1 MTNMKNLIIFKED
14 GIGIIKLN
22 RPKFLNALNRELM
35 KELSQVIESFENE
48 KDIKIII
55 ITGNEKA
62 FAAGADL
69 QEFYNK
75 TPNEMFENYR
85 FLEWERVY
93 KCYKPIIA
101 SVSGYALG
109 GGFELAM
116 MCDIIIASDS
126 AIFGQP
132 EINVGLMPGAG
143 GTQRLTKLI
152 QKHRAMEYI
161 LSGKYI
167 DAWTA
172 YKWGIVNK
180 IVPTEIYLEM
190 TIKFAKQFLSK
201 PQISMNIA
209 KDSIKMSY
217 EMNLQQGLE
226 YERRMFYYLFSTR
239 DANEGVSAFIEKR
252 KPQFKG
258 E

>member
-1 MTNMKNLIIFKED
+1 MNYQNILLSFENEIA
-14 GIGIIKLN
+14 IIKLN

-35 KELSQVIESFENE
+35 RELADCIEKLEND
-48 KDIKIII
+48 KNVKVII
-55 ITGNEKA
+55 ITGNERA

-69 QEFYNK
+69 NEFYNK

-93 KCYKPIIA
+93 KCFKPLIA

-116 MCDIIIASDS
+116 ICDMIVASDS

-143 GTQRLTKLI
+143 GTQRLTKII

-167 DAWTA
+167 DVWTA
-172 YKWGIVNK
+172 YKLGIVNK

-190 TIKFAKQFLSK
+190 TIKFAKAFLDK
-201 PQISMNIA
+201 PPISLNIA

-217 EMNLQQGLE
+217 EMNLQEGLE

-239 DANEGVSAFIEKR
+239 DSMEGVSAFLEKR
-252 KPQFKG
+252 KPNFKG

>member
-1 MTNMKNLIIFKED
+1 MNYQNILTFKEE

-22 RPKFLNALNRELM
+22 RPKVLNALNRELM
-35 KELSQVIESFENE
+35 KEVSYAIENFENDKE
-48 KDIKIII
+48 VRVII
-55 ITGNEKA
+55 ITGNERA

-69 QEFYNK
+69 NEFYNK
-75 TPNEMFENYR
+75 TPNEMFESYR

-93 KCYKPIIA
+93 KCYKPLIA

-116 MCDIIIASDS
+116 ICDMIVASDS

-152 QKHRAMEYI
+152 QKQRAMEYI
-161 LSGKYI
+161 LTGKYL
-167 DAWTA
+167 DVWTA

-190 TIKFAKQFLSK
+190 TIRFAKELLKK
-201 PQISMNIA
+201 PPISLNIA

-217 EMNLQQGLE
+217 EMNLQDGLE
-226 YERRMFYYLFSTR
+226 YERRMFYYLFSTK
-239 DANEGVSAFIEKR
+239 DALEGVSAFIEKR
-252 KPQFKG
+252 KPNFKG

>member
-1 MTNMKNLIIFKED
+1 MNYQNILLSFDD
-14 GIGIIKLN
+14 GVAIIKLN

-35 KELSQVIESFENE
+35 KELADCIEKLEND
-48 KDIKIII
+48 KSVKIII

-69 QEFYNK
+69 NEFYNK
-75 TPNEMFENYR
+75 TPNEMFESYR

-93 KCYKPIIA
+93 KCFKPLIA

-116 MCDIIIASDS
+116 ICDMIIASDS

-143 GTQRLTKLI
+143 GTQRLTKII
-152 QKHRAMEYI
+152 QKHKAMEYI

-167 DAWTA
+167 DVWTA
-172 YKWGIVNK
+172 YKLGIVNK
-180 IVPTEIYLEM
+180 IVATEIYLEM
-190 TIKFAKQFLSK
+190 TIKFAKEFLNK
-201 PQISMNIA
+201 PPISLNIA
-209 KDSIKMSY
+209 KDSIKISY
-217 EMNLQQGLE
+217 ELNLQEGLE

-239 DANEGVSAFIEKR
+239 DSMEGISAFLEKR
-252 KPQFKG
+252 KPNFKG

>member
-1 MTNMKNLIIFKED
+1 MSYQNILVFKED
-14 GIGIIKLN
+14 KIGIIKFN
-22 RPKFLNALNRELM
+22 RPKSLNALSKELM
-35 KELSQVIESFENE
+35 KEVADAVEKFEQD
-48 KDIKIII
+48 KDIRIII
-55 ITGNEKA
+55 LTGNERA

-69 QEFYNK
+69 LEFNKK

-93 KCYKPIIA
+93 KCYKPLIA

-116 MCDIIIASDS
+116 ICDMIVASDS
-126 AIFGQP
+126 AVFGQP

-152 QKHRAMEYI
+152 QKQRAMEYI

-167 DAWTA
+167 DVWTA
-172 YKWGIVNK
+172 YKLGIVNK

-190 TIKFAKQFLSK
+190 TIKFARQFLDK
-201 PQISMNIA
+201 PPISLNIA

-217 EMNLQQGLE
+217 ELNLQDGLE
-226 YERRMFYYLFSTR
+226 YERKMFYYLFSTK
-239 DANEGVSAFIEKR
+239 DALEGISAFLEKR
-252 KPQFKG
+252 TPKYIG